1 MRQLKTG
8 ARDQGWSEDE
18 ELTIFISTS
27 DIYIVLYFLFRVRD
41 VVVC

>member
-8 ARDQGWSEDE
+8 ARNQGWSEDE
-18 ELTIFISTS
+18 ELTILFQPLISTLY
-27 DIYIVLYFLFRVRD
+27 YISSSVRD